1 MNQNAKSNEL
11 SPARG
16 ERQGG
21 EGLLNSPAVLRAL
34 QNRRAILAAERLTAA
49 HKTECAMREHVWF
62 PRMKQ
67 KIRAYCDNCG
77 ACKTAK
83 AFKRHHAGALKSTI
97 YWEVFDD
104 WAIDLQ
110 GPFLES
116 VNGNKYHLHMVCLA
130 SNWNVS
136 VAIPNKEARTVAAA
150 IHKNLIIG
158 GPCTTPKRIV
168 SDKGSEFIAAVT
180 EELFKFKQFGIKH
193 LTSTAGHPTS
203 NAVCERGHRTYGA
216 IMRAFLHKYGVDWE
230 DSLAYAAFA
239 MNTHVIEG
247 TNVTPYELVFGRKP
261 SDPNAL
267 AVKDPHLWGPK
278 ADKRYLSP
286 PEFTRLRRARMADT
300 ESQMIL
306 ERLDRIKKNQSIV
319 RQKQYSYA
327 YDVGELALRWTANPK
342 VGVYGK
348 LAYKTTGPYEV
359 VAKHP
364 RNPDVYALRPLAKPN
379 ADPTMV
385 HIRELVPY
393 ITRDA
398 HEKQEQTDVDQ
409 EADALL
415 EVKVG
420 DHLLLKNGPRDFLTK
435 VLSREGPYVTVHYYN
450 TKNKDKDK
458 ELKLVYYRQNPDV
471 EGEHYEEIYVDSLS
485 TAKQTQG
492 WAPWTEQI
500 HLHLF
505 YQRIV
510 EERDMKIKPT
520 GRHITP
526 LRRAAIR
533 KAGPLVAP

>member
-1 MNQNAKSNEL
+1 
-11 SPARG
+11 
-16 ERQGG
+16 
-21 EGLLNSPAVLRAL
+21 
-34 QNRRAILAAERLTAA
+34 
-49 HKTECAMREHVWF
+49 
-62 PRMKQ
+62 
-67 KIRAYCDNCG
+67 
-77 ACKTAK
+77 
-83 AFKRHHAGALKSTI
+83 
-97 YWEVFDD
+97 
-104 WAIDLQ
+104 
-110 GPFLES
+110 
-116 VNGNKYHLHMVCLA
+116 
-130 SNWNVS
+130 
-136 VAIPNKEARTVAAA
+136 
-150 IHKNLIIG
+150 
-158 GPCTTPKRIV
+158 
-168 SDKGSEFIAAVT
+168 
-180 EELFKFKQFGIKH
+180 
-193 LTSTAGHPTS
+193 
-203 NAVCERGHRTYGA
+203 
-216 IMRAFLHKYGVDWE
+216 
-230 DSLAYAAFA
+230 

-409 EADALL
+409 EADAIL